1 MKPQNVIILWGVVT
15 SFFLAAVR
23 SLSRELDGDF
33 EITVVASDP
42 NSWYPELL
50 DKYDLVNVSFV
61 SYDSFNVRKKL
72 KYDLMIITSWN
83 FKKYRKFARLNSQT
97 CTIMTMDNQFRRTPK
112 QIALLSSVFGPI
124 YIRKLMQFAFVGG
137 LRQSKYAQMLG
148 FTKERIISGA
158 FSYDDQIFRPEA
170 AAIRINQ
177 FCFIGRKVAVKG
189 LDTLLS
195 GYEIYRVLCAQENV
209 LPWDL
214 VIAGPGALPRKTPF
228 GVLERSYLFPE
239 EAAELMASSKCFVLP
254 SNFEPFGV
262 VITEA
267 AATGCLII
275 ASDAVGAADHM
286 VIEGVNGFIF
296 PVNDSRGLA
305 QALLEMT
312 KFSDQQ
318 FIDGEVASKK
328 LAKGFSPDTW
338 TKKVLGAYQLSKS
351 K

>member
-1 MKPQNVIILWGVVT
+1 
-15 SFFLAAVR
+15 
-23 SLSRELDGDF
+23 
-33 EITVVASDP
+33 
-42 NSWYPELL
+42 
-50 DKYDLVNVSFV
+50 
-61 SYDSFNVRKKL
+61 
-72 KYDLMIITSWN
+72 
-83 FKKYRKFARLNSQT
+83 
-97 CTIMTMDNQFRRTPK
+97 
-112 QIALLSSVFGPI
+112 
-124 YIRKLMQFAFVGG
+124 MQFVFVGG

-148 FTKERIISGA
+148 FTQERIISGA

-170 AAIRINQ
+170 AATRKNQ

-195 GYEIYRVLCAQENV
+195 GFEIYRVLCAQENV
-209 LPWDL
+209 PPWDL
-214 VIAGPGALPRKTPF
+214 VIAGPGALPRKAPF

-267 AATGCLII
+267 AASGCLII

-286 VIEGVNGFIF
+286 VIEEVNGFIF
-296 PVNDSRGLA
+296 PVNDPRRLA

-318 FIDGEVASKK
+318 FLDGEVASKK
-328 LAKGFSPDTW
+328 LARGFSPDTW
-338 TKKVLGAYQLSKS
+338 TKKVLGAYQQSKS

>member
-1 MKPQNVIILWGVVT
+1 
-15 SFFLAAVR
+15 
-23 SLSRELDGDF
+23 
-33 EITVVASDP
+33 
-42 NSWYPELL
+42 
-50 DKYDLVNVSFV
+50 
-61 SYDSFNVRKKL
+61 
-72 KYDLMIITSWN
+72 
-83 FKKYRKFARLNSQT
+83 
-97 CTIMTMDNQFRRTPK
+97 
-112 QIALLSSVFGPI
+112 
-124 YIRKLMQFAFVGG
+124 
-137 LRQSKYAQMLG
+137 
-148 FTKERIISGA
+148 
-158 FSYDDQIFRPEA
+158 
-170 AAIRINQ
+170 
-177 FCFIGRKVAVKG
+177 
-189 LDTLLS
+189 
-195 GYEIYRVLCAQENV
+195 
-209 LPWDL
+209 
-214 VIAGPGALPRKTPF
+214 
-228 GVLERSYLFPE
+228 
-239 EAAELMASSKCFVLP
+239 MASSKCFVLP

-267 AATGCLII
+267 AATGCSII